1 MMKLLAFL
9 FFSLAVALDAA
20 PPEIKVTPDLAYKSG
35 PTLTAYEQT
44 RCKLDLYAPAEAKDL
59 PCLVWFYGG
68 GLTGGSKAGKG
79 TIAAARRLAEE
90 GMIVA
95 VVDYRLSPQVKYPA
109 YIEDAAAA
117 VAWVHGHAGAYGGN
131 AQRLFVGGHSA
142 GGYLTAM
149 VGVDDRWLQPYR
161 LSPRDLAGFIPL
173 SGQMATHYTIREER
187 GLPKTTIIID
197 EAAPLNHTRQDT
209 PPWLILYAEK
219 DMTLRGDEN
228 RYFAA
233 AMKAA
238 GHPYVTIQEMAGHD
252 HGSIGENLSKDS
264 DTVRAAMVNFIKEKP
279 AK

>member
-1 MMKLLAFL
+1 MMKLLALL
-9 FFSLAVALDAA
+9 FFSLAAALDAA
-20 PPEIKVTPDLAYKSG
+20 LPEIKVTPDLAYKSG
-35 PTLTAYEQT
+35 PALTAYEQT

-79 TIAAARRLAEE
+79 TIAAARRLAGE

-95 VVDYRLSPQVKYPA
+95 VVDYRLSPQAKYPA
-109 YIEDAAAA
+109 YLEDAAAA
-117 VAWVHGHAGAYGGN
+117 VAWVHGHAGKYGGN

-149 VGVDDRWLQPYR
+149 VGVDDRWLQPHR

-187 GLPKTTIIID
+187 GLPKTTIIVD
-197 EAAPLNHTRQDT
+197 EAAPLNHTRKDT

-219 DMTLRGDEN
+219 DMTLRADEN

-238 GHPYVTIQEMAGHD
+238 GHPRVTIQEMSGHD
-252 HGSIGENLSKDS
+252 HGSIGENLSQDR
-264 DTVRAAMVNFIKEKP
+264 DTVRAAMVNFIKESL
-279 AK
+279 AQ